1 MALRTALRVVAIAV
15 GTLCVGIA
23 GVLMGLGGF
32 AGSPGDVDG
41 MVATMVLM
49 RTVLALA
56 LLLVLTWAFRV
67 RDRKAADHAGRPY
80 QQVLVAAGLAYVV
93 NVSSWNGHM
102 LFGQLLVPVG
112 VLSAAFDFVV
122 WMGVAMVGVRL
133 AERAKVQARAAAIP
147 YA

>member
-1 MALRTALRVVAIAV
+1 MLLRTALRVVAIAV

-23 GVLMGLGGF
+23 GVLMGLEGL
-32 AGSPGDVDG
+32 AGSTGDVDG
-41 MVATMVLM
+41 MVVTMVLL

-67 RDRKAADHAGRPY
+67 RDRKSADTAGRPY

-93 NVSSWNGHM
+93 NFSSWDGHM
-102 LFGQLLVPVG
+102 LFGQLLVPAG
-112 VLSAAFDFVV
+112 VFSAAFDLVV
-122 WMGVAMVGVRL
+122 WMGVALIGVRL
-133 AERAKVQARAAAIP
+133 AERVKVPARDAAIP